1 MRTTLT
7 LDPEVH
13 SALQEAAFKTG
24 RSFKATV
31 NDVLR
36 AGLARQPRA
45 HARRPPPEL
54 RVYSMGKP
62 LVDLTKAN
70 ALAAELDDQEYIA
83 KYAQQP

>member
-13 SALQEAAFKTG
+13 AALQEAAFKSG

-36 AGLARQPRA
+36 AGLAKQPRA
-45 HARRPPPEL
+45 HGRRSPPDFP
-54 RVYSMGKP
+54 VYSMGRP
-62 LVDLTKAN
+62 MVELTKAA
-70 ALAAELDDQEYIA
+70 ALAAELDDQDFVA
-83 KYAQQP
+83 KFGRRA

>member
-13 SALQEAAFKTG
+13 SALQEVAYKTG
-24 RSFKATV
+24 RSFKTTV

-36 AGLARQPRA
+36 VGLSRQPRA
-45 HARRPPPEL
+45 HARRAPPAL

-62 LVDLTKAN
+62 LVDLSKAN
-70 ALAAELDDQEYIA
+70 SLAAELDDQDFMA
-83 KYAQQP
+83 KFAQRS